1 VEIVEQVR
9 QQLKQLDTIRAEQQR
24 MIGER
29 DGILNQLKDLGY
41 KNIDDART
49 ALTEL
54 EAQRD
59 QISMELVTLSKE
71 MDTIITQARTST
83 NAN

>member
-1 VEIVEQVR
+1 MEIVEQVR